1 MHPLRWEIHIFLL
14 RVLSYLSDYFGH
26 FDNLFTQNFNVSHT
40 YDLLSPCFTGDMGFD
55 GGANII
61 QDAHMDD
68 TLYVKNPD
76 SSALLLDDP
85 TAQGSKGHEK
95 PMDIDFNA
103 QGAGD
108 GFGDGM
114 DDFGR
119 QWNL

>member
-1 MHPLRWEIHIFLL
+1 MGTMASVGMVIAPSA
-14 RVLSYLSDYFGH
+14 VCSTVVASG
-26 FDNLFTQNFNVSHT
+26 
-40 YDLLSPCFTGDMGFD
+40 DLGFD
-55 GGANII
+55 GGPNMI

-85 TAQGSKGHEK
+85 TSKSHK

-103 QGAGD
+103 AHDD

-114 DDFGR
+114 ADFGR
-119 QWNL
+119 LIN